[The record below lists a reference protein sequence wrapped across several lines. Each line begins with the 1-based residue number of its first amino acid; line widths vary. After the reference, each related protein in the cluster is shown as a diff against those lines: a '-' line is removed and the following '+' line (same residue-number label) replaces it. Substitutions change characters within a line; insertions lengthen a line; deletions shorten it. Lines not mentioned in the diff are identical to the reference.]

1 MEKLVLKIPTRQF
14 SDQIMSFRQELLQS
28 GSSMDGCGSL
38 RRTENPEDWFRE
50 IESLSKKET
59 LPASRVVSTQFLYV
73 RERDDRLVG
82 MIQIRHELNDYL
94 KNYAGHIGYCVRPS
108 ERQKGYAKQMLH
120 DCLSYCRKLGLTK
133 VLVACIDSNEASRR
147 TILANGGV
155 YESTVL
161 EPEIAVNLERYWIDL
176 TC

>member
-1 MEKLVLKIPTRQF
+1 MEKLVLVTPTRQF

-50 IESLSKKET
+50 VEALSKEET
-59 LPASRVVSTQFLYV
+59 LPANRVVSTQFLYV
-73 RERDDRLVG
+73 RERDDRIVG

-94 KNYAGHIGYCVRPS
+94 RNYAGHIGYCVRPS